1 MLTDRGLG
9 ALRVAATLTHSVPG
23 LQARVRS
30 GTEVVADIR
39 RIDRIERSDG
49 GETTVLE
56 LSPCAFRAAVG
67 QAMQHHRDGRQLRF
81 LDLPEGSEPTV
92 EYRSTTGGSRPGGLF
107 SAELEDC
114 RIWAF
119 ATSLVPGL
127 AHSLGASIV
136 DEAGDLPALLT
147 LGLRPDPVTEITLAF
162 ARTTAEPSSLDEV
175 AIVEVLE
182 QLMARWTAHELLVA
196 AGAQRDGA
204 RPL

>member
-9 ALRVAATLTHSVPG
+9 ALRAAATLTHSVPG
-23 LQARVRS
+23 LRAEVRS
-30 GTEVVADIR
+30 GTNVLADIR
-39 RIDRIERSDG
+39 RIDQIDRIDGPEPSQRS
-49 GETTVLE
+49 
-56 LSPCAFRAAVG
+56 LSPCSFRAAVG
-67 QAMQHHRDGRQLRF
+67 QAMQQHRDGRQLQF

-92 EYRSTTGGSRPGGLF
+92 EYISTTGATRPGGLF

-127 AHSLGASIV
+127 AHSLGRPIV
-136 DEAGDLPALLT
+136 DEVGDLPALLT

-162 ARTTAEPSSLDEV
+162 ARTTAEPGSIEEV

-182 QLMARWTAHELLVA
+182 QLMARWTAQELLVA
-196 AGAQRDGA
+196 AGAQRHGA